1 MDKVKKQ
8 EVIQQIKD
16 LLDSSGA
23 LYLTD
28 FTGMTVEEVN
38 ELRNDFF
45 NGKIKY

>member
-16 LLDSSGA
+16 LLDSSEA

-28 FTGMTVEEVN
+28 FTGMTVEQVN
-38 ELRNDFF
+38 ELRNEFYND
-45 NGKIKY
+45 KL